1 MSDEAV
7 KHEPKVIALDNL
19 KEDISKPEPVN
30 KAPRLKDVGVDE
42 LREQLKR
49 RRVPRRPV
57 HSPVGVLYK
66 GEYQIAT
73 CFEIGEGG
81 MLINSNVK
89 IQQDDSVVVTLLI
102 PGVMDGVMI
111 GKVVY
116 AMASE
121 KQEHARYGIMFE
133 IIDFEVKRRIRNYVA
148 SATNYV
154 IGGSG

>member
-1 MSDEAV
+1 M
-7 KHEPKVIALDNL
+7 
-19 KEDISKPEPVN
+19 ISVDKSNKDQAASPDLTK
-30 KAPRLKDVGVDE
+30 KAPRLKDVAVDE

-57 HSPVGVLYK
+57 ESPVGILYR
-66 GEYQIAT
+66 GEYQVAT

-81 MLINSNVK
+81 MLINSTAK
-89 IQQDDSVVVTLLI
+89 IKQDDSVVVTLLI

-133 IIDFEVKRRIRNYVA
+133 KIDFEVKRKIRNYVA
-148 SATNYV
+148 SATRYV
-154 IGGSG
+154 VGGSG